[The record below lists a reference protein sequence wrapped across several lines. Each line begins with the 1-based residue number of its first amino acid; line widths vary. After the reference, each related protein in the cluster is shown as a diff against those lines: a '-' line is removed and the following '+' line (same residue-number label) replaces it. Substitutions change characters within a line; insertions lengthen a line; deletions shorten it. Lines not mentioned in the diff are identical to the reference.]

1 MLDRVL
7 ESRTG
12 IPISLSVL
20 FAAVCRRVGVQLD
33 MIGLP
38 GHFLLATRPTPTTP
52 RTFVDVFNG
61 GRLLGLRECEEIVA
75 SYGIGWSDS
84 MVTPVPM
91 SEVAGLVPY
100 LQSTEPSVGSVT
112 WVVW

>member
-20 FAAVCRRVGVQLD
+20 FAAVCRRVGVRLD

-38 GHFLLATRPTPTTP
+38 GHFLLATRPTATTP

-61 GRLLGLRECEEIVA
+61 GRLLGLRECEEIVT

-91 SEVAGLVPY
+91 SEVP
-100 LQSTEPSVGSVT
+100 
-112 WVVW
+112 VWPP